1 MAYNYDSKK
10 NFMQVLGVPNMSDFD
25 QKIWEKGCSQAG
37 LFILTSCFS
46 LRQLDQKL
54 SFKLFLSNQVN
65 KWEAKKKK
73 FKKDKVLHCNGL
85 PSYPCQGEGV
95 TISKHVVA
103 LCYDTSKNSE

>member
-1 MAYNYDSKK
+1 MIVGRDK
-10 NFMQVLGVPNMSDFD
+10 NFTQVLGVPNMSDFD

-65 KWEAKKKK
+65 KWEAKKK
-73 FKKDKVLHCNGL
+73 
-85 PSYPCQGEGV
+85 
-95 TISKHVVA
+95 I
-103 LCYDTSKNSE
+103 